1 MSLQLQRIARSV
13 AKHTL
18 ILFGA
23 AAAGVLIAAV
33 TEAGAADR
41 IPDPRPVPTAPRYG
55 LCELPY
61 TLAPGER
68 AVLMCITAWDPRRPT
83 QGIVTIQSNHEAI
96 DATLVKRFP
105 LHRVVVALT
114 NRSIDVVEA
123 SATIEIH

>member
-1 MSLQLQRIARSV
+1 MSRMSHIARSV
-13 AKHTL
+13 AKSML
-18 ILFGA
+18 ILIA
-23 AAAGVLIAAV
+23 ATAAGVLIAAA
-33 TEAGAADR
+33 TDAGAADR
-41 IPDPRPVPTAPRYG
+41 IPDPRPAPTSPRYG

-68 AVLMCITAWDPRRPT
+68 AVLMCTTAWDPRRPT
-83 QGIVTIQSNHEAI
+83 QGIVTIQSNHEAV
-96 DATLVKRFP
+96 DAGLVKRFP